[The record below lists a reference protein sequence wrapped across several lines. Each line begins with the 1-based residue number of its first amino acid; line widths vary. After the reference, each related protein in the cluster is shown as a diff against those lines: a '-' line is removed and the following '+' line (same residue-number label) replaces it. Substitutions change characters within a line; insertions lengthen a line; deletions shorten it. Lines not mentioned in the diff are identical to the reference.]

1 MLSRLDEPLGREE
14 LMSLTGLPGERIDN
28 ILDFLEDKGLVVS
41 DTPSMRPV
49 MATIPETDY
58 VAGAVE
64 IENRPVEIENGP
76 VETMTALFDRE
87 WQDDAPEA
95 ARAAAYDELRSRFA
109 TAAPEE
115 CATFIVETDGR
126 ALEILRGLSF
136 PNRTT
141 AILAARQNL
150 SVPFLRNL
158 AKFPGCPATLLAHV
172 SRQPLVQR
180 DSQLRGLL
188 HRHPNMPAEA
198 KRRGK

>member
-1 MLSRLDEPLGREE
+1 MLSRLDAPLGRDE
-14 LMSLTGLPGERIDN
+14 LMNLTGLPGERIDN
-28 ILDFLEDKGLVVS
+28 ILAFLEDKGLALS

-58 VAGAVE
+58 VASAVE
-64 IENRPVEIENGP
+64 IESTA

-87 WQDDAPEA
+87 WHDDAPEA

-115 CATFIVETDGR
+115 CATFIVETEGR
-126 ALEILRGLSF
+126 ALEILRGIPL
-136 PNRTT
+136 PGRTT
-141 AILAARQNL
+141 AILSARQSL
-150 SVPFLRNL
+150 SVAFVRNL

-180 DSQLRGLL
+180 DSQLRNLL
-188 HRHPNMPAEA
+188 HRHPNMPVEA